1 MQQATRRV
9 ALDGAFFVFG
19 GVSAI
24 WLAYLLLRESF
35 SLGWGEIWFSFLWW
49 VLLAYLVLPRLQRI
63 LTRIY
68 VPNYFIGR
76 ARTSDGLLG
85 DPVNLALLGSDAQVH
100 AAMTAAGWS
109 RADDLTLTTGWRI
122 VRDTLAR
129 RSYPEAPVSPL
140 LLFDR
145 RQDFAYQQE
154 VGSSPGSRHHVRFW
168 QCPPGWK
175 LPGGRAVDWV
185 SSGSFDRSVGLSLFT
200 LQVTHRIAS
209 DTDAERD
216 HIVQSVS
223 AANPAAR
230 VSVIE
235 DFSAGYHARN
245 GGGDSIVTDGNLPI
259 VDVGEL
265 VVSGTAG
272 ATPQSAASGT
282 TRRSETPSALTPTP
296 PRRSAPSHALTPTPP
311 RRSAPP
317 APIVVGTVL
326 LLARAAVS
334 LYLVGTLL
342 MSWDTANHELLR
354 RTTLT
359 DPEITGWALSAVVTG
374 IAAFALAEGVIAWRL
389 YRGHNHARVLAMS
402 LSSLVIVVQAL
413 SLATGGSALTLE
425 STLSGLSLDVLLV
438 LALSSDRAR
447 QFTLRRVSERRRQTS
462 DQRRASERTG
472 SA

>member
-109 RADDLTLTTGWRI
+109 RADDLTLSTGWRI

-185 SSGSFDRSVGLSLFT
+185 ASGSFDRSVGLSLFT

-216 HIVQSVS
+216 HIVQSIS
-223 AANPAAR
+223 AANPAVR

-259 VDVGEL
+259 VDAGGIVA
-265 VVSGTAG
+265 SGVAAAVT
-272 ATPQSAASGT
+272 SAAV
-282 TRRSETPSALTPTP
+282 PSAAVPSAAVPQAAVPITAAVPAKT
-296 PRRSAPSHALTPTPP
+296 SAP
-311 RRSAPP
+311 AP
-317 APIVVGTVL
+317 VLVGTVL

-342 MSWDTANHELLR
+342 MSWDTATQELVR

-359 DPEITGWALSAVVTG
+359 DPESTGWALSVVVAG

-389 YRGHNHARVLAMS
+389 YRGHNHARVIAMS

>member
-1 MQQATRRV
+1 MQRATHRV

-100 AAMTAAGWS
+100 TAMTTAGWS
-109 RADDLTLTTGWRI
+109 RADDLTLSTGWRI

-154 VGSSPGSRHHVRFW
+154 VGSTPGSRHHVRFW

-185 SSGSFDRSVGLSLFT
+185 ASGSFDRSVGLSLFT
-200 LQVTHRIAS
+200 LQVTHRIDA
-209 DTDAERD
+209 DTDIERD
-216 HIVQSVS
+216 HIVGSLV
-223 AANPAAR
+223 AAEPAIR
-230 VSVIE
+230 IDVIK
-235 DFSAGYHARN
+235 DFSSGYHARN
-245 GGGDSIVTDGNLPI
+245 GGGDSIRTDGDLPI
-259 VDVGEL
+259 VDVSS
-265 VVSGTAG
+265 VPAG
-272 ATPQSAASGT
+272 VSAA
-282 TRRSETPSALTPTP
+282 PAASAD
-296 PRRSAPSHALTPTPP
+296 
-311 RRSAPP
+311 
-317 APIVVGTVL
+317 
-326 LLARAAVS
+326 RA
-334 LYLVGTLL
+334 
-342 MSWDTANHELLR
+342 
-354 RTTLT
+354 
-359 DPEITGWALSAVVTG
+359 G
-374 IAAFALAEGVIAWRL
+374 IAP
-389 YRGHNHARVLAMS
+389 
-402 LSSLVIVVQAL
+402 
-413 SLATGGSALTLE
+413 GG
-425 STLSGLSLDVLLV
+425 
-438 LALSSDRAR
+438 
-447 QFTLRRVSERRRQTS
+447 
-462 DQRRASERTG
+462 AS
-472 SA
+472 

>member
-1 MQQATRRV
+1 MQRATRRV

-100 AAMTAAGWS
+100 AAMTAAGWN
-109 RADDLTLTTGWRI
+109 RANDLTLSTGWRI

-145 RQDFAYQQE
+145 RQDFAYQQQ

-185 SSGSFDRSVGLSLFT
+185 ASGSFDRSVGLSLFT

-216 HIVQSVS
+216 HIVQSIS

-259 VDVGEL
+259 VDVGGL

-272 ATPQSAASGT
+272 ATQQSAASGT
-282 TRRSETPSALTPTP
+282 TRRSETPP
-296 PRRSAPSHALTPTPP
+296 ALTPTPP

-334 LYLVGTLL
+334 LYLVATLL
-342 MSWDTANHELLR
+342 MSWDTATRELLR

-359 DPEITGWALSAVVTG
+359 DQESTGVALGVVVAG

-389 YRGHNHARVLAMS
+389 FRGHNHARVLAMG
-402 LSSLVIVVQAL
+402 LSSVVIVVQAL

-462 DQRRASERTG
+462 DRRGPR
-472 SA
+472 